1 MDVFQKLKTIYKDF
15 AKAVESITVG
25 VQQPPRVSLLMCL
38 CLTDEVIG
46 TLKTDS
52 DVL

>member
-1 MDVFQKLKTIYKDF
+1 MDVFQKLKTIYKGF
-15 AKAVESITVG
+15 AKAVESITVFNSL
-25 VQQPPRVSLLMCL
+25 PRVSLLMCL